1 MTATG
6 CAAQGLFGIFPFIVN
21 GMLPIAVM
29 REMRKRGLDVV
40 LGRYN
45 ATAGVLT
52 DDPCTDFE
60 AENRLISLARQHS
73 KQALQQL
80 DRIARE
86 HSIGLVVNFG
96 APFAY
101 AELSQWYAELSQL
114 KERAPHLRMLDTLYN
129 SGQHLH
135 AFAAYHPCFDGVL
148 VESDDMVR
156 RLSLPGWPAAHK
168 VESGID
174 LPAFVPRCRAA
185 PVERELCVGYVGRMW
200 IEKNPLGFIESA
212 ERLNAALPTAR
223 FSMYGEGPMDGQVQ
237 ARIAASRL
245 AGIMTFYGYAD
256 HPTTALAA
264 IDVLVVP
271 STLDGRPAVVME
283 ANACGVPVI
292 AAPIGG
298 IPEMIEEGRNGFLVR
313 PRDHARLAALLAGW
327 LADPVSSRRCA
338 RVPGGWRWRARPHA
352 HDERLRGGCFPLS
365 PCASGSAAGACGIR
379 AARRREGPTAVN
391 RHGPVQCII

>member
-1 MTATG
+1 MTAAAA
-6 CAAQGLFGIFPFIVN
+6 CAAQGLLAIFPFIVN

-40 LGRYN
+40 VGRYN

-52 DDPCTDFE
+52 VDPCTDFE
-60 AENRLISLARQHS
+60 AENRLISLTRQRS
-73 KQALQQL
+73 KQALEEL
-80 DRIARE
+80 DQIARE
-86 HSIGLVVNFG
+86 RSIGLVVNFG
-96 APFAY
+96 APLAN
-101 AELSQWYAELSQL
+101 AELSQL
-114 KERAPHLRMLDTLYN
+114 KERAPHLRMLDLTLYN

-174 LPAFVPRCRAA
+174 LSCFVPAGRALR
-185 PVERELCVGYVGRMW
+185 PVERELCVGYVGRMS
-200 IEKNPLGFIESA
+200 IEKNPLGFIELA

-223 FSMYGEGPMDGQVQ
+223 FSMYGEGPMAVQVQ

-245 AGIMTFYGYAD
+245 AGIMTFCGYAD

-298 IPEMIEEGRNGFLVR
+298 IPEMIEEGRNGFLVP
-313 PRDHARLAALLAGW
+313 PRDHARMAALLAGW
-327 LADPVSSRRCA
+327 LADPASFAALRESARRMAEA
-338 RVPGGWRWRARPHA
+338 RFDRTRMMNAYEAVFRSVLARPA
-352 HDERLRGGCFPLS
+352 RPRAL
-365 PCASGSAAGACGIR
+365 AA
-379 AARRREGPTAVN
+379 
-391 RHGPVQCII
+391 

>member
-1 MTATG
+1 MTAAA
-6 CAAQGLFGIFPFIVN
+6 CAAQGLFAIFPVIVDR
-21 GMLPIAVM
+21 MLPIAVM

-52 DDPCTDFE
+52 DDACADFE
-60 AENRLISLARQHS
+60 AENRLISLTRQRS
-73 KQALQQL
+73 RQALEEL
-80 DRIARE
+80 DQIAHERC
-86 HSIGLVVNFG
+86 IGLVVNFG
-96 APFAY
+96 APFTN
-101 AELSQWYAELSQL
+101 AELFQLYAELSQL
-114 KERAPHLRMLDTLYN
+114 KERAPHLRILDTLYN

-135 AFAAYHPCFDGVL
+135 AFAAYHTCFDGVL

-156 RLSLPGWPAAHK
+156 RLSLPGWPTAHK

-174 LPAFVPRCRAA
+174 LACFVPAGRALR
-185 PVERELCVGYVGRMW
+185 PVERELCVGYVGRMS
-200 IEKNPLGFIESA
+200 IEKNPLGFIELA
-212 ERLNAALPTAR
+212 ERLNAALPTTR
-223 FSMYGEGPMDGQVQ
+223 FAMYGEGPMAVQVQ

-245 AGIMTFYGYAD
+245 AGIMTFCGYAD

-298 IPEMIEEGRNGFLVR
+298 IPEMIEEGRNGFLVP
-313 PRDHARLAALLAGW
+313 PRDHARMAALLAGW
-327 LADPVSSRRCA
+327 LADPASFAALRESA
-338 RVPGGWRWRARPHA
+338 RWVAEARFDRTRMMNTYEAAFRSVLARPA
-352 HDERLRGGCFPLS
+352 RPRAL
-365 PCASGSAAGACGIR
+365 AA
-379 AARRREGPTAVN
+379 
-391 RHGPVQCII
+391 

>member
-1 MTATG
+1 MSAA
-6 CAAQGLFGIFPFIVN
+6 CAAQGLLALFPFIVN
-21 GMLPIAVM
+21 SMLPIAVM

-52 DDPCTDFE
+52 DDPCADFE
-60 AENRLISLARQHS
+60 AENWLISLTRRRS
-73 KQALQQL
+73 KEAIEEL
-80 DRIARE
+80 DQIARE
-86 HSIGLVVNFG
+86 RSIGLVVNFG
-96 APFAY
+96 APLAY
-101 AELSQWYAELSQL
+101 EELSQL
-114 KERAPHLRMLDTLYN
+114 KERAPHLRMLDALYN
-129 SGQHLH
+129 SGPHLH

-156 RLSLPGWPAAHK
+156 RVSLPGWPTAHK

-174 LPAFVPRCRAA
+174 LACFVPAGRALR
-185 PVERELCVGYVGRMW
+185 PVERALCVGYLGRMS
-200 IEKNPLGFIESA
+200 IEKNPLGFIELA
-212 ERLNAALPTAR
+212 ERLHAALPTTR
-223 FSMYGEGPMDGQVQ
+223 FAMYGEGPMAEQVQ

-245 AGIMTFYGYAD
+245 AAIMSFSGYVD

-298 IPEMIEEGRNGFLVR
+298 IPEMIEEGRNGFLVP
-313 PRDHARLAALLAGW
+313 PRDHARMAALLAGW
-327 LADPVSSRRCA
+327 LADPASFATLRESA
-338 RVPGGWRWRARPHA
+338 RWVAEARFDRTRMMNAYEAAFRSVLARPA
-352 HDERLRGGCFPLS
+352 RPRAL
-365 PCASGSAAGACGIR
+365 AA
-379 AARRREGPTAVN
+379 
-391 RHGPVQCII
+391 